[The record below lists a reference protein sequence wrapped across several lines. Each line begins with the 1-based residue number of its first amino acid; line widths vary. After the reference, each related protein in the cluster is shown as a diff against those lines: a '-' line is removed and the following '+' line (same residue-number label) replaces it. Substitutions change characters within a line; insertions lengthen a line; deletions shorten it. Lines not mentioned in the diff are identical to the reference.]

1 MRVVHVCIVG
11 SPPLARGAPS
21 GRSCRSCLVRITPA
35 RAGSTRTARTLK
47 IPQRDHPRS
56 RGEHG
61 VSWLA
66 LACARGSPPLARGAL
81 INFLNHVIR
90 QRITPARAGS
100 TAPLLRR
107 CLGDADH
114 PRSRGEHGAG
124 LYSCPHG
131 LGSPPLARGAPQS
144 TTAAVV
150 GDGITPARAGST
162 VQGSNATVPHRDHP
176 RSRGEH
182 HECVPSFVLIVGSPP
197 LARGAPRM
205 PLFMPEALGITP
217 ARAGSTT
224 SSPRTTR
231 ATADHPRSRGE
242 HGACCCGCCVVSGSP
257 PLARGARNRSPQ
269 QSQPV
274 RITPARAGSTSAAMS
289 DIVIRPDHPRS
300 RGEHER
306 NTPLSWPPTGSPP
319 LARGAHLDLAG
330 PAALG
335 RITPARAG
343 STACDGARGC
353 PRTDHPRSRGEHTS

>member
-1 MRVVHVCIVG
+1 MHEGSSRHSSRISCSCARDSGVACRGHLAAQPKSPAVVHDRRVIA
-11 SPPLARGAPS
+11 SPVFRPRAVMTLRGWDIAPQPEPYS
-21 GRSCRSCLVRITPA
+21 GLSRNVLPDEPSAAAAGRFPA
-35 RAGSTRTARTLK
+35 RAGSTSGPSSSSPK
-47 IPQRDHPRS
+47 CRDHPRS

-274 RITPARAGSTSAAMS
+274 RITPARAGSTRNGCAAR
-289 DIVIRPDHPRS
+289 IRHR
-300 RGEHER
+300 
-306 NTPLSWPPTGSPP
+306 
-319 LARGAHLDLAG
+319 
-330 PAALG
+330 
-335 RITPARAG
+335 
-343 STACDGARGC
+343 
-353 PRTDHPRSRGEHTS
+353 DHPRSRGEHTS

>member
-1 MRVVHVCIVG
+1 MNACRACLHSGITPARAGSTQWAFLPFMLGADHPRSRGEHPDSTNFENSTAG
-11 SPPLARGAPS
+11 SPPLARGA
-21 GRSCRSCLVRITPA
+21 RRF
-35 RAGSTRTARTLK
+35 
-47 IPQRDHPRS
+47 
-56 RGEHG
+56 
-61 VSWLA
+61 
-66 LACARGSPPLARGAL
+66 LACSRLRP
-81 INFLNHVIR
+81 
-90 QRITPARAGS
+90 RITPARAGS

-274 RITPARAGSTSAAMS
+274 RITPARAGSTLSS
-289 DIVIRPDHPRS
+289 RPHRSRGTDHPRS
-300 RGEHER
+300 RGEHR
-306 NTPLSWPPTGSPP
+306 AGAGCLVLLAGSPP
-319 LARGAHLDLAG
+319 LARGAHFLIRLFD
-330 PAALG
+330 P
-335 RITPARAG
+335 IP
-343 STACDGARGC
+343 
-353 PRTDHPRSRGEHTS
+353 SRP